1 MVGSYF
7 IYLDACAIVLYLALI
22 FSIISRKK
30 VNTKK
35 GKLLLSMFIVGAI
48 SALADILSINSNMGT
63 IPVFIASGIY
73 LASRA
78 FTSFGFCLYFI
89 CATDNCHRFYKK
101 PYLRLLLALPFLAI
115 LGLIISNWWTGYM
128 YTVTDG
134 VYERGMV
141 ITYGIMIFSAAIY
154 MIIALVFIIIY
165 RDFFTKGKKFAIAF
179 IYILVAVALLI
190 QTLKS
195 LWLIEELAS
204 AIGFLILLDVIE
216 RSELTFDYDIGF
228 KKYSTFKEDA
238 YMAARTNKK
247 SALIFVKVIN
257 DSLLG
262 SRLTYQEECSVR
274 RTIGE
279 IMKATAKDF
288 SLKGEYYYLGQGSFS
303 AVFTNEIEENAES
316 YAMTLRR
323 RLNVPV
329 KCDFGIVDLYSNV
342 AVVYCPKDINSHE
355 TSLTFLD
362 NFIHIPKVLD
372 TVLDLSKVPNRID
385 FEINMNMAS
394 IIKRGLMYQKFDVYF
409 QPIYSVK
416 DKAFTRA
423 EALLRLMD
431 DKYGE
436 IKPEQFLSEAE
447 RNGSI
452 HKIGDIVF
460 DKVCSFI
467 ASNEF
472 KKSGLEKI
480 EINLSVSQCAN
491 EDLPIHIMDCVK
503 RYNVS
508 PSRINLEITETS
520 DAYSRKMME
529 DNIKVLKELGFSFS
543 LDDYG
548 NGYSSM
554 DNVSSMPVDT
564 IKLDRTLTNN
574 DNPDMKV
581 MFEHSIK
588 MIKDLKKKIVIEGV
602 ENEDILKHFES
613 DLCDYIQGFYFSK
626 PLPKEDLI
634 KFLFVKKGIIK
645 EGEELPKENEE
656 MNDEAAN

>member
-1 MVGSYF
+1 MIGSYF

-22 FSIISRKK
+22 FSILSRKK

-35 GKLLLSMFIVGAI
+35 GKLLLSMFIIGAI
-48 SALADILSINSNMGT
+48 SALADILSINSSMGT

-89 CATDNCHRFYKK
+89 CTTDNCHRFHKK
-101 PYLRLLLALPFLAI
+101 PYLQLLLALPFLAI

-134 VYERGMV
+134 VYERGMI
-141 ITYGIMIFSAAIY
+141 ITYGIMVFSAAIY

-179 IYILVAVALLI
+179 IYTLVAVALLI

-195 LWLIEELAS
+195 PWLIEELAC
-204 AIGFLILLDVIE
+204 AIGFLILLNVIE
-216 RSELTFDYDIGF
+216 RSELTFDYDLGF

-238 YMAARTNKK
+238 YMGARTNKK
-247 SALIFVKVIN
+247 SALIFAKVIN

-262 SRLTYQEECSVR
+262 SRLSYQEECSVR
-274 RTIGE
+274 RTIAE

-303 AVFTNEIEENAES
+303 AVFANEIEENAES

-342 AVVYCPKDINSHE
+342 AVVYCPKDINSHD

-372 TVLDLSKVPNRID
+372 SVLDLSKVPNRID

-394 IIKRGLMYQKFDVYF
+394 IIKRGLMYKKFDVYF

-423 EALLRLMD
+423 EALLRLID
-431 DKYGE
+431 EKYGE
-436 IKPEQFLSEAE
+436 IKPELFLKEAE

-460 DKVCSFI
+460 DKVCQFI
-467 ASNEF
+467 ASDEF
-472 KKSGLEKI
+472 KKCGLEKV
-480 EINLSVSQCAN
+480 EVNLSVSQCSH

-508 PSRINLEITETS
+508 PSMINLEITETA
-520 DAYSRKMME
+520 DAYSKKMME
-529 DNIKVLKELGFSFS
+529 ENIKVLKELGFSFS

-548 NGYSSM
+548 TGYSSM

-588 MIKDLKKKIVIEGV
+588 LIKDLKKKIVVEGV
-602 ENEDILKHFES
+602 EDEDVLNHFES
-613 DLCDYIQGFYFSK
+613 DLCDYIQGYYFSK
-626 PLPKEDLI
+626 PLPKEDFI
-634 KFLFVKKGIIK
+634 KFLYVKKGIIK
-645 EGEELPKENEE
+645 EGEELPKEKEE

>member
-204 AIGFLILLDVIE
+204 AIGFLILLNVIE

-303 AVFTNEIEENAES
+303 AVFANEIEENAES

-372 TVLDLSKVPNRID
+372 SVLDLSKVPNRID

-394 IIKRGLMYQKFDVYF
+394 IIKRGLMYKKFDVYF

-423 EALLRLMD
+423 EALLRLID
-431 DKYGE
+431 EKYGE
-436 IKPEQFLSEAE
+436 IKPELFLKEAE

-460 DKVCSFI
+460 DKVCQFI